1 MNKTPFHRNVIIT
14 GITSFFTDVSSE
26 MVYPLLQAFVT
37 MIMAAHTAFLG
48 PALGVIEGISESTAS
63 LLKVFSGYYSDK
75 LANRKIPAMAGYAL
89 SAMAKLLLLAAG
101 VGWWFVLLARFFDR
115 VGKGVRS
122 APRDALIAESTSEEY
137 RGRAFGLQRSMDFA
151 GAFCGVLLCYFLV
164 RHYIDPVAGTL
175 KSIGAFFRI
184 FIISVIPAFIGV
196 AVLLFLRENHAKP
209 PLAANQARRGPDFDV
224 RKYDKN
230 LQVFFLVQLL
240 FTLGNSSNQFL
251 LLRSMD
257 LGFSLSTVILMYM
270 LFNLTSAALGTFF
283 GSLSDRIGRKA
294 VLATGYG
301 LYGIVYGAFGFVTHQ
316 SNRFLWG
323 LWALYGIFYA
333 LTEGVEK
340 AFVAEL
346 APTRSKATALG
357 FSHTIVGICLLP
369 ASLIAGALFAVS
381 PAAPFLF
388 GSAMSLLA
396 LGVMVTRIPSS
407 IPARRAH
414 AAK

>member
-1 MNKTPFHRNVIIT
+1 
-14 GITSFFTDVSSE
+14 
-26 MVYPLLQAFVT
+26 
-37 MIMAAHTAFLG
+37 
-48 PALGVIEGISESTAS
+48 
-63 LLKVFSGYYSDK
+63 
-75 LANRKIPAMAGYAL
+75 
-89 SAMAKLLLLAAG
+89 
-101 VGWWFVLLARFFDR
+101 
-115 VGKGVRS
+115 
-122 APRDALIAESTSEEY
+122 
-137 RGRAFGLQRSMDFA
+137 
-151 GAFCGVLLCYFLV
+151 
-164 RHYIDPVAGTL
+164 
-175 KSIGAFFRI
+175 
-184 FIISVIPAFIGV
+184 
-196 AVLLFLRENHAKP
+196 
-209 PLAANQARRGPDFDV
+209 
-224 RKYDKN
+224 
-230 LQVFFLVQLL
+230 
-240 FTLGNSSNQFL
+240 
-251 LLRSMD
+251 
-257 LGFSLSTVILMYM
+257 
-270 LFNLTSAALGTFF
+270 
-283 GSLSDRIGRKA
+283 
-294 VLATGYG
+294 LATGYG

-323 LWALYGIFYA
+323 FWALYGIFYA